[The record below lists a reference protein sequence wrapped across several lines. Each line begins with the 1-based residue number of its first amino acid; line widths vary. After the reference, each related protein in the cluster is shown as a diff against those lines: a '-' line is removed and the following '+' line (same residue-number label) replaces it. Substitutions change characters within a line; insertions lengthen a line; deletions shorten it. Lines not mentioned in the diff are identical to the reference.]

1 MADKGD
7 RVAEKMARLVSVVE
21 RTRAEP
27 GPRSRRSAGEN
38 LQAVIE
44 LAEQFPLR
52 ARSEL
57 RYPVLK
63 RLIAAQE

>member
-1 MADKGD
+1 MEDKGK
-7 RVAEKMARLVSVVE
+7 VAEQMARLVNVVE

-44 LAEQFPLR
+44 LAEQFPR
-52 ARSEL
+52 PARSEL
-57 RYPVLK
+57 GYPVLK
-63 RLIAAQE
+63 RLLAAQE